1 MRLIDADA
9 LVENIKSEI
18 DDDKEIYPDDKT
30 SIMFRAG
37 MKTVIRIVKN
47 QDTVDP
53 VKHGH
58 WIEGCPTET
67 TDYFNCSVCNAG
79 IFVNN
84 LWRVSYEDVSEI
96 HRFCHNCGAKMDQN
110 TGGDNN
116 GSGEAKKE

>member
-9 LVENIKSEI
+9 LVENIESEI
-18 DDDKEIYPDDKT
+18 DKENKVPLDDDRKY
-30 SIMFRAG
+30 FYCAG

-47 QDTVDP
+47 QDTVEP

-67 TDYFNCSVCNAG
+67 TDYFNCSGCNAG
-79 IFVNN
+79 IFMNN

-96 HRFCHNCGAKMDQN
+96 HRFCLNCGARMD
-110 TGGDNN
+110 
-116 GSGEAKKE
+116 EAEE

>member
-1 MRLIDADA
+1 MARLIDADA

-58 WIEGCPTET
+58 WILIYEVPSGNYFKCSECNHDVFLKSGRKVSD
-67 TDYFNCSVCNAG
+67 DYRYCSG
-79 IFVNN
+79 
-84 LWRVSYEDVSEI
+84 
-96 HRFCHNCGAKMDQN
+96 CGARMD
-110 TGGDNN
+110 GDAND
-116 GSGEAKKE
+116 

>member
-9 LVENIKSEI
+9 LVEDIKSEI

-58 WIEGCPTET
+58 WIKRNTVGTATCSICGGIIYNSYDSEANKYCP
-67 TDYFNCSVCNAG
+67 
-79 IFVNN
+79 
-84 LWRVSYEDVSEI
+84 
-96 HRFCHNCGAKMDQN
+96 NCGAKMD
-110 TGGDNN
+110 GDAND
-116 GSGEAKKE
+116 